1 MKFRTCLL
9 ALTAI
14 LFFIVGCESEEAC
27 LSNQHSVQA
36 GFLSAWSESDRD
48 STLAEVSLFGLDREG
63 DSIYAK
69 ESLSEMFIPLDFER
83 DTVSFAVVS
92 KTMKDTLNIAYQKEL
107 DFISRDCGYI
117 FSFQID
123 TVWHSNAFI
132 DSVAI
137 SYPDVKYGETLENIK
152 LYIY

>member
-9 ALTAI
+9 AVTAI
-14 LFFIVGCESEEAC
+14 VFITAGCENEEAC

-36 GFLSAWSESDRD
+36 GFFSAWSQTDKD
-48 STLAEVSLFGLDREG
+48 STLNEVSLFGLERE
-63 DSIYAK
+63 DSIYTR
-69 ESLSEMFIPLDFER
+69 ESLSELFIPLDFER
-83 DTVSFAVVS
+83 DTVSFAVVAR
-92 KTMKDTLNIAYQKEL
+92 TMKDTLRIAYQKEL

-137 SYPDVKYGETLENIK
+137 EYTDIKYGETVENIK